1 MKTRYLTP
9 VLVVLVLVMLVGTAA
24 AQYNEAPMLRERVSA
39 GELPPVEERL
49 PEQPL
54 VVEPFDEIGVYGGVI
69 RAGAF
74 GPTSGGLDAE
84 GVRIQNIG
92 QIEPDLETI
101 TPNIVRDWDIAEDFT
116 SITLYLREGMKWSD
130 GHPFTADDWIFWYE
144 DIALNEQLNPVKM
157 QAWLVDGQMFEMTKI
172 DDYTIRLD
180 FAAPYPSIDIV
191 LGKSYWNGQFFAPK
205 HYLSQFHI
213 KYNDKAEELAK
224 EAGYSTWWEAF
235 QFYSEYQQTQL
246 NPDLP
251 GITPWVLKSIDTFG
265 NKYFERNPYYWKV
278 DTAGNQLP
286 YIDAQLRELVSDG
299 EVRVLKFIA
308 GELHVAGENPLPV
321 ADYTLYRENEAAGNY
336 RTMLF
341 DNTRGSDA
349 SVVFNLTIQNPALRE
364 LFNNVEFRKAMSLG
378 IDRQEINDILYFGQ
392 AKALQA
398 TAPPMTSFIEEWMS
412 TYFTE
417 FDPDKANAML
427 DEIGLT
433 WHSSGNYRLLPN
445 GERLRITI
453 EATEEFAKVAEMVA
467 EHWTNNLGV
476 TTNLQVVERTFFYE
490 RALSNDRECA
500 VWTFD
505 GASEFSMRENGGR
518 LLPTWGEPLGIAPL
532 WQTWLDTN
540 GSSGEQPPQEVID
553 QYNAMQKFL
562 YVTPG
567 TDEYYALGR
576 EILTRHA
583 ENLWAI
589 GTTVAPRVILMSND
603 LGNTPN
609 EGTFAWDFGF
619 WVPYK
624 GDQWF
629 FKQ

>member
-1 MKTRYLTP
+1 MKTRLTP
-9 VLVVLVLVMLVGTAA
+9 VVVVFLLLMLVGTAA
-24 AQYNEAPMLRERVSA
+24 AQYNEAPMLKERVLA

-49 PEQPL
+49 PKQPL
-54 VVEPFDEIGVYGGVI
+54 VVEPFEEIGVYGGVL

-74 GPTSGGLDAE
+74 GPTSGGLDTE
-84 GVRIQNIG
+84 GVRLQCIG
-92 QIEPDLETI
+92 QIEPDLATI

-130 GHPFTADDWIFWYE
+130 GHPFTADDWMFWYE
-144 DIALNEQLNPVKM
+144 SIALNEQLNPVKM
-157 QAWLVDGQMFEMTKI
+157 QAWLVDGQMFKMTKI
-172 DDYTIRLD
+172 DDHTIRLD

-191 LGKSYWNGQFFAPK
+191 LAKSHWNGQFFAPK

-213 KYNDKAEELAK
+213 DYNDKAEELAK

-235 QFYSEYQQTQL
+235 QFYSAFDQTQL

-286 YIDAQLRELVSDG
+286 YVDGQLRELVSDG
-299 EVRVLKFIA
+299 EVRILKFIA
-308 GELHVAGENPLPV
+308 GELHSAGENPLPV
-321 ADYTLYRENEAAGNY
+321 ADYTLYKENEAAGNY

-349 SVVFNLTIQNPALRE
+349 SVVFNLTVQNPALRE

-398 TAPPMTSFIEEWMS
+398 TAPPMTSFIEEWMT
-412 TYFTE
+412 TYFAE

-453 EATEEFAKVAEMVA
+453 EATEEFAAVAEMVA
-467 EHWTNNLGV
+467 EHWTNYLGV
-476 TTNLQVVERTFFYE
+476 TANLQVVERTFFYE

-505 GASEFSMRENGGR
+505 GASEFMMRENGGR
-518 LLPTWGEPLGIAPL
+518 LLPTWGEPLGVAPL
-532 WQTWLDTN
+532 WQTWFDTN

-553 QYNAMQKFL
+553 QYNAVQKFL
-562 YVTPG
+562 YTTPG
-567 TDEYYALGR
+567 TDEYFALGR
-576 EILTRHA
+576 EILTRHG
-583 ENLWAI
+583 ENVWAI
-589 GTTVAPRVILMSND
+589 GTTVAPRVILMSNK

-619 WVPYK
+619 WSPYK